1 MQFDKTTRTATHVVT
16 NGRRSHLALPF
27 PSAAADGLV
36 GGEWLVA
43 VAVQRH
49 VGLEGGE
56 LEEVLAAGGARVRG
70 LAHVRLEVALEGGEL
85 GEGLAAH
92 LALERLGPQ
101 VQLHVVAQVRLA
113 REGL

>member
-1 MQFDKTTRTATHVVT
+1 MQLDETTSLQTSEEA
-16 NGRRSHLALPF
+16 F
-27 PSAAADGLV
+27 PYGLV
-36 GGEWLVA
+36 GSERLVA

-85 GEGLAAH
+85 GKGLAAH

>member
-1 MQFDKTTRTATHVVT
+1 MFITKQTKKPPGEGALVSPGVDGGLFDER
-16 NGRRSHLALPF
+16 
-27 PSAAADGLV
+27 
-36 GGEWLVA
+36 LVA

-56 LEEVLAAGGARVRG
+56 LEEVPAARGARVRG
-70 LAHVRLEVALEGGEL
+70 LAHMRLEVALEGGEL
-85 GEGLAAH
+85 GEGLATH

>member
-1 MQFDKTTRTATHVVT
+1 M
-16 NGRRSHLALPF
+16 
-27 PSAAADGLV
+27 DGLV
-36 GGEWLVA
+36 GGERRRLVA
-43 VAVQRH
+43 AAVQRH

-56 LEEVLAAGGARVRG
+56 LEEVLPAGGAGVRG

-85 GEGLAAH
+85 GEGLATH
-92 LALERLGPQ
+92 LALERLRPQ